1 MQTLNFNPKSIQES
15 IRQATNSIEVIMMTL
30 KTYQS
35 MVMKSKAC
43 PQVESRVTMTR
54 MTPTKVSF
62 ILFNDT
68 FFSVLKNTYKLDANN
83 GHVSHTKLLLY
94 MDKKHARE
102 TEIVN
107 GQSTVRKR
115 RICATRTGWHC
126 CCPKFRK
133 SDFAQYGMGVTIYF

>member
-1 MQTLNFNPKSIQES
+1 MQTLNFNPKNTLVST
-15 IRQATNSIEVIMMTL
+15 RQATKSIKVIMMIL

-43 PQVESRVTMTR
+43 PQQESKVTTTR

-62 ILFNDT
+62 ISFNKRSL
-68 FFSVLKNTYKLDANN
+68 SVLKNTYKLDAIN

-102 TEIVN
+102 SKNVD
-107 GQSTVRKR
+107 G
-115 RICATRTGWHC
+115 
-126 CCPKFRK
+126 
-133 SDFAQYGMGVTIYF
+133 

>member
-1 MQTLNFNPKSIQES
+1 MQTLNFNPKSTLES
-15 IRQATNSIEVIMMTL
+15 TRQATSSIEVTMMTL

-43 PQVESRVTMTR
+43 LQEEFRVTMTR
-54 MTPTKVSF
+54 TTPMKVSF
-62 ILFNDT
+62 ISFNHT
-68 FFSVLKNTYKLDANN
+68 TFSVLKNTYKLDANN

-107 GQSTVRKR
+107 G
-115 RICATRTGWHC
+115 
-126 CCPKFRK
+126 
-133 SDFAQYGMGVTIYF
+133 